1 MIVVNNNNNKEQQ
14 KALSFI
20 FRSFTSES
28 KKFFLRSDISYQFE
42 QFCEQHDCTKPVANF
57 IAGIQEAVVVEPW
70 IYLLVRVGAG
80 RWEYYRYHIDTI
92 EAETIDVSK
101 FLQVKERM
109 VNPALQEDDWVLEV
123 DFAPCQ
129 RDIPKLK
136 EQHSIGRGVEFLNRH
151 LSNRLFTDAKQFK
164 FICKFST
171 GQNISRRPRLI
182 PADKQSL

>member
-14 KALSFI
+14 QALSFI

-28 KKFFLRSDISYQFE
+28 KKFFLRSDISYKFE
-42 QFCEQHDCTKPVANF
+42 QFCEQQDCSDSVANF
-57 IAGIQEAVVVEPW
+57 IAAIQEAVVVEPW
-70 IYLLVRVGAG
+70 VYLLVRVGAG

-92 EAETIDVSK
+92 EAETIDASQ

-109 VNPALQEDDWVLEV
+109 VNPALQDDDWVLEV
-123 DFAPCQ
+123 DLAPFQ

-151 LSNRLFTDAKQFK
+151 LSNRLFTDAKQSEILLFDLASS
-164 FICKFST
+164 I
-171 GQNISRRPRLI
+171 R
-182 PADKQSL
+182 KQAAL